1 MTTVFTTKV
10 STTLLLAGAAVM
22 SAVAAHAGPQVTFYV
37 TVPLDGP
44 SNGHV
49 LGLRLDHA
57 QSVPD
62 VRNFNPSSPLNRR
75 PWLDLQF
82 GKDSALRLELDRR
95 LTWDITQQSWHE
107 TSRPA
112 TVTLRVPTHHSSTE
126 SASSLGASAA
136 YAASLANPFKD
147 QGWKPLVKPLAIEP

>member
-1 MTTVFTTKV
+1 MTTVFTTRV
-10 STTLLLAGAAVM
+10 LTSLLLAAAIV
-22 SAVAAHAGPQVTFYV
+22 AAAAHAGPQVTFYV

-62 VRNFNPSSPLNRR
+62 IRNFNPSSPLNRR
-75 PWLDLQF
+75 PWLDLQY

-112 TVTLRVPTHHSSTE
+112 TVTLRLPSHQSGST
-126 SASSLGASAA
+126 LGASAA
-136 YAASLANPFKD
+136 YAAALANPFKD
-147 QGWKPLVKPLAIEP
+147 QGWKALMKPIAIEP